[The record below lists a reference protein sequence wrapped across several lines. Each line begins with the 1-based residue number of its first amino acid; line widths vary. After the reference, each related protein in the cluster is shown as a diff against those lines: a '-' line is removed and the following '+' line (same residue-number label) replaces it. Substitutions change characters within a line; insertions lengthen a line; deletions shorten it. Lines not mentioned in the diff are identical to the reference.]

1 MCGIFEM
8 ASVSLP
14 PPSRFKSVKHTTAAL
29 TSLLILLV
37 CFTHGLF
44 PASRHL
50 RHVVELK
57 QMKNSEHCNCVMMWL
72 TSTMTKAFHTVD
84 VDLWL
89 DSGTLIAYHRHP
101 DRLIDGDYDID
112 VGMSVEDCHKVTSA
126 AASHALQVQALKA
139 PPPTTCLQH
148 PHVGD
153 IVFKPYVACNLTS
166 GYVYA
171 KVFYNWKNAQGE
183 EKSVHGDIFRYGNLL
198 AQKLTPYWNKRLAS
212 NKEMYQDWWV
222 LVGNGNG
229 HSNANPIPPSALY
242 PLQKGVLG
250 GVEVLVVRCLL
261 FLFYLLVVLFVLVV
275 LFLFLLVHLHWPV
288 TDFCCRHAIV
298 NTMLLPTATR
308 HESRVGSM
316 VRFSG
321 TVAT

>member
-8 ASVSLP
+8 ASVSPP
-14 PPSRFKSVKHTTAAL
+14 PPSRFKTKTMAL
-29 TSLLILLV
+29 ASLLILLV

-57 QMKNSEHCNCVMMWL
+57 QMKNSQHCVLMWL
-72 TSTMTKAFHTVD
+72 TFTMTKAFHTVD

-126 AASHALQVQALKA
+126 AASHALQVQALKD

-153 IVFKPYVACNLTS
+153 IVFKPYLACNLTS

-261 FLFYLLVVLFVLVV
+261 FFLVPFDSFALAS
-275 LFLFLLVHLHWPV
+275 
-288 TDFCCRHAIV
+288 D
-298 NTMLLPTATR
+298 
-308 HESRVGSM
+308 
-316 VRFSG
+316 
-321 TVAT
+321 